1 MKDHVHNLKET
12 FWDRAG
18 DARAVLMEIDG
29 RAVPMS
35 PYADKDEGVI
45 WFITAEGTDAQTAA
59 NGAGTV
65 RLIYGDSGAKLY
77 GTVEGSL
84 TQADNSAKL
93 DELWSPV
100 AAAWFEDGR
109 EDDDVRLLWAN
120 MDPSASDAEA
130 LRSPQDQQDQTERPQ
145 RRPGPFCVQR
155 LGGAVQLL

>member
-45 WFITAEGTDAQTAA
+45 WFITAEGTDAQKAA
-59 NGAGTV
+59 NGAGQV

-109 EDDDVRLLWAN
+109 EDDDVRLLAFRPTRGEVWATDGAAGFLYQIAKAN
-120 MDPSASDAEA
+120 MSDDTPDMGEHG
-130 LRSPQDQQDQTERPQ
+130 SIS
-145 RRPGPFCVQR
+145 F
-155 LGGAVQLL
+155 

>member
-1 MKDHVHNLKET
+1 
-12 FWDRAG
+12 
-18 DARAVLMEIDG
+18 MEIDG

-109 EDDDVRLLWAN
+109 EDDDVRLLAFRPTRGEIWATDGAAGFLYQIAKAN
-120 MDPSASDAEA
+120 MSDDTPDMGEHG
-130 LRSPQDQQDQTERPQ
+130 SIS
-145 RRPGPFCVQR
+145 F
-155 LGGAVQLL
+155 

>member
-109 EDDDVRLLWAN
+109 EDDDVRLLAFRPTRGEIWATDGAAGFLYQIAKAN
-120 MDPSASDAEA
+120 RSDDTPDMGEHG
-130 LRSPQDQQDQTERPQ
+130 SIS
-145 RRPGPFCVQR
+145 F
-155 LGGAVQLL
+155 